1 MKNTKASNE
10 ITRKKIVAAQ
20 RICAVVFIC
29 IAAAAFIYCY
39 IKYGRELYDL
49 FSDPEQIKIFLS
61 RFNGFDRLAF
71 VGVRAFQTVIKIIP
85 AEPLEIGSGV
95 LYGTWGGL
103 FLCFLGTEI
112 GSLVI
117 IALTKIFGKKIV
129 ELFISTEKINS
140 LRFLQDKKTVFR
152 TLFIIYLIPGTPKD
166 ILTYAAALTDIDMK
180 KFLLITGIARIP
192 SIISSTLCGDQIMSR
207 NFDIAIIIF
216 AATAL
221 LTLVCSFFYK
231 KLTGGKDKKDKN
243 NREDA

>member
-1 MKNTKASNE
+1 MTSENK
-10 ITRKKIVAAQ
+10 RKKVLWAQ
-20 RICAVVFIC
+20 RICAAAFAVC
-29 IAAAAFIYCY
+29 LAAAFIYCY
-39 IKYGRELYDL
+39 IEYGRELYGL
-49 FSDPEQIKIFLS
+49 FSDPEQIRIFLS
-61 RFNGFDRLAF
+61 RFNGLDKLAF

-112 GSLVI
+112 GSFVI
-117 IALTKIFGKKIV
+117 IALTKIFGKRIV
-129 ELFISTEKINS
+129 ELFIPIEKINS

-192 SIISSTLCGDQIMSR
+192 SIISSTLCGNQIMSR

-216 AATAL
+216 AVTAL
-221 LTLVCSFFYK
+221 LSLVCSLFYK
-231 KLTGGKDKKDKN
+231 RLAGDKEKKDKN
-243 NREDA
+243 DREDA